1 MGDKISQ
8 LTSATTLTGTELVP
22 VVQSGTTKKATAAD
36 FKTTNAA
43 DLVSGTVAAARL
55 PVGSQVNP
63 GILQLGSLSGQAC
76 EATDAR
82 LSNSRT
88 PSGSAGGDLSG
99 TYPNPSL
106 AASGVVAGTYGTGNV
121 VPQVTVD
128 SKGRVT
134 NVAQATIPIPQAAT
148 TNPLPDGVAGPGS
161 SSSYARA
168 DHIHQASSTTLT
180 GDVTGTGTGSVPTT
194 LANTGVAQGTYGSSN
209 LVPVV
214 TVDAK
219 GRVLAV
225 SETPFS
231 SSQGG
236 TVTSVD
242 ASGGTTGLTV
252 SGGPITDTGTL
263 TLGGTLAIASGGTGA
278 TSAAAAL
285 TNLGALPAALKGA
298 SSGVAELDA
307 GGKVPYAQLPG
318 ALGSSPVATLD
329 GNGKVPL
336 AQLYAGTA
344 SGLATLDTSG
354 KVPSAQLPSYVDDI
368 IEVPSSSN
376 FPNPGEIGKIYVTL
390 DTNLTYR
397 WTGSTYVQVSSGPL
411 PSSTTP
417 LAAGTADIGVLLTYA
432 RADHVHPEQEVPAIS
447 STVPL
452 VASGTGAIGAL
463 TTYARAD
470 HVHPAQTVSSIDGG
484 TPSAVGGVIQMRR
497 GTSSQWQTANP
508 VLSNGEFGLET
519 DSRAL
524 KIGDGTAQWS
534 ALSYF
539 PNTYQIQ
546 YLIIGGG
553 GSSGSGLS
561 GGGGAGGYRTS
572 VPGETSG
579 GGSSAEPPFQAVAG
593 QSYSVIVGAGGSAG
607 GNIVNFGPGNNGG
620 NSSFAGIQSIGG
632 GGGGWNGLDPQ
643 FTFAKGGGSGGG
655 AACYTNLTRTG
666 GTGTSGQGT
675 GGGTSINGASTLGS
689 AGGGGAGAGGAGTNN
704 SDNGGNGGNG
714 LASTITGT
722 SVTRAGGGGG
732 GAGSTSGSIGGT
744 GGTGGGGAGGRP
756 VPPTLSTAGAVNTGG
771 GGGGGSYGDGTSF
784 GAFSA
789 PGPLPGANGGSGIV
803 ILRYLGSQ
811 RGSGGTVTSSGGYT
825 IHTFTSSGTF
835 TA

>member
-484 TPSAVGGVIQMRR
+484 TPSTVGGLIQFRR
-497 GTSSQWQTANP
+497 GTTALWTSSNP
-508 VLSNGEFGLET
+508 VLSAAEIGVDTTVG
-519 DSRAL
+519 SL
-524 KIGDGTAQWS
+524 KVGDGSTSWNNLPYAGAGGSQ
-534 ALSYF
+534 LRF
-539 PNTYQIQ
+539 NN
-546 YLIIGGG
+546 YLVEYVIAAGGG
-553 GSSGSGLS
+553 GGAANWAA
-561 GGGGAGGYRTS
+561 GGGAGGYRSS
-572 VPGETSG
+572 VVGENSG
-579 GGSSAEPPFQAVAG
+579 GGTTAESRATVSAG
-593 QSYSVIVGAGGSAG
+593 TSYTITVGAGGASG
-607 GNIVNFGPGNNGG
+607 SSGS
-620 NSSFAGIQSIGG
+620 NSSAFGLTATGG
-632 GGGGWNGLDPQ
+632 GFSGGSNSNAGASGGSGAGGWNVAGY
-643 FTFAKGGGSGGG
+643 S
-655 AACYTNLTRTG
+655 
-666 GTGTSGQGT
+666 GTSGQGFA
-675 GGGTSINGASTLGS
+675 GGTGLATTGAPG
-689 AGGGGAGAGGAGTNN
+689 GGGGAGAVGANGSATGGSASGV
-704 SDNGGNGGNG
+704 GGNGGAG
-714 LASTITGT
+714 VASSITGT
-722 SVTRAGGGGG
+722 SVTRAGGGGAGGTQSG
-732 GAGSTSGSIGGT
+732 GAGT
-744 GGTGGGGAGGRP
+744 GGAGGGGNGGGYLGAG
-756 VPPTLSTAGAVNTGG
+756 VSGTANTGG
-771 GGGGGSYGDGTSF
+771 GGGGGGSNNGGGS
-784 GAFSA
+784 S
-789 PGPLPGANGGSGIV
+789 GGSGVV
-803 ILRYLGSQ
+803 IIRYPGTPVAT
-811 RGSGGTVTSSGGYT
+811 GGTITQSGGYT

-835 TA
+835 VA

>member
-106 AASGVVAGTYGTGNV
+106 VASGVVAGTYGTGNV

-484 TPSAVGGVIQMRR
+484 TPSTVGGLIQFRR
-497 GTSSQWQTANP
+497 GTTALWTSANP
-508 VLSNGEFGLET
+508 VLSSAEIGVDTTVGSF
-519 DSRAL
+519 
-524 KIGDGTAQWS
+524 KVGDGLTAWNNLPF
-534 ALSYF
+534 A
-539 PNTYQIQ
+539 NVN
-546 YLIIGGG
+546 
-553 GSSGSGLS
+553 
-561 GGGGAGGYRTS
+561 GYPVVTKEYP
-572 VPGETSG
+572 VE
-579 GGSSAEPPFQAVAG
+579 
-593 QSYSVIVGAGGSAG
+593 YVI
-607 GNIVNFGPGNNGG
+607 
-620 NSSFAGIQSIGG
+620 IGG
-632 GGGGWNGLDPQ
+632 GGGGALNWAAGAGAGGYRSSVVGGASGGGTSAEQRVVVYTGTSYAITVGAGGASGSSGSNSSAFGLTATGGG
-643 FTFAKGGGSGGG
+643 FSGGSNSNAGASGGSGAGG
-655 AACYTNLTRTG
+655 WNVAGYS
-666 GTGTSGQGT
+666 GTSGQGFA
-675 GGGTSINGASTLGS
+675 GGTGLATTGAPG
-689 AGGGGAGAGGAGTNN
+689 GGGGAGAVGANGSATGGSASGV
-704 SDNGGNGGNG
+704 GGNGGAG
-714 LASTITGT
+714 VASSITGT
-722 SVTRAGGGGG
+722 SVTRAGGGG
-732 GAGSTSGSIGGT
+732 AGGT
-744 GGTGGGGAGGRP
+744 AGGGAGTGGAGGGGNGGGY
-756 VPPTLSTAGAVNTGG
+756 TGAGASGAANTGG
-771 GGGGGSYGDGTSF
+771 GGGGG
-784 GAFSA
+784 
-789 PGPLPGANGGSGIV
+789 GANNGGGSSGGSGVV
-803 ILRYLGSQ
+803 IIRYPGTPVAT
-811 RGSGGTVTSSGGYT
+811 GGTITQSGGYT

-835 TA
+835 VA